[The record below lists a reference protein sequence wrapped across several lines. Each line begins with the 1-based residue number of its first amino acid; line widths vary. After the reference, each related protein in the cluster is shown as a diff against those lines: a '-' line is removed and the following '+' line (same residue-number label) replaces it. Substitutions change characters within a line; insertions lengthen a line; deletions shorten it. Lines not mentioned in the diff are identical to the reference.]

1 MKLAPILTAL
11 ALLGSNA
18 ALAAPLVTFSDTS
31 PDSSAQGFLSDN
43 FVNWAVSWTQA
54 APSSNVTLSAIL
66 SSNVGQTSANWY
78 VTTRIGAGTTLDDV
92 VHAGEYVLSGSLD
105 SSETF
110 DFNLAPRTVLG
121 SGLSFA
127 AGTYFLVLD
136 GPDGLLANNANW
148 VGGGAA
154 GVDINLA
161 PGFSLGDYYSTLAP
175 AEFAPAGEFAVD
187 NTFSA
192 RFVFE
197 LEAARNEIPIP
208 SSLWLLGAGAL
219 AAGMTPRRKRSPDA
233 QKSDA

>member
-11 ALLGSNA
+11 AFLGSSA

-31 PDSSAQGFLSDN
+31 PDASAQGFLSN
-43 FVNWAVSWTQA
+43 SFANWAVSWTQA
-54 APSSNVTLSAIL
+54 APTSNVTLSAIL
-66 SSNVGQTSANWY
+66 SSNIGPTSANWY
-78 VTTRIGAGTTLDDV
+78 VTTRIGSGTTLGDV
-92 VHAGEYVLSGSLD
+92 VHAGEYVLSGSIG
-105 SSETF
+105 SSAIY

-136 GPDGLLANNANW
+136 GPDGLFGNNANW
-148 VGGGAA
+148 IGGSAA

-161 PGFSLGDYYSTLAP
+161 PGFNVGDYYSTLAP
-175 AEFAPAGEFAVD
+175 AVFAPAGDFAVD

-219 AAGMTPRRKRSPDA
+219 AAGMTARRKRGPDA
-233 QKSDA
+233 QNSDA